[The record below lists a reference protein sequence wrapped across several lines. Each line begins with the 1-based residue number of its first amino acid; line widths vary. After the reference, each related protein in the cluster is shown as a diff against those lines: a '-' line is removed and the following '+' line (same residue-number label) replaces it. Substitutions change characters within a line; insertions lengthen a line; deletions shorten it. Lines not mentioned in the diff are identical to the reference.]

1 MYLLNPDNLIGTRS
15 FSVGSNPDGLLYGN
29 NFIFVAE
36 SASNTVTAYDLM
48 DSSQKNRVNV
58 GFSPRRLLLKEN
70 QIYVSNFRNGLI
82 TVMLPG
88 QLNVSGEIDVGGSP
102 QELAGSQSRLWLY
115 AGDTRSGSLV
125 VIDSTSNRINRKIE
139 FGTMVLGMAI
149 ID

>member
-1 MYLLNPDNLIGTRS
+1 VYLLNPDSLISTRS
-15 FSVGSNPDGLLYGN
+15 FSVGSNPDGLLYGS

-36 SASNTVTAYDLM
+36 SGSNTVTAYDLM
-48 DSSQKNRVNV
+48 DSSQKNRVHV

-88 QLNVSGEIDVGGSP
+88 QLNVSGEIGVGGNP

-115 AGDTRSGSLV
+115 AGDVKRGGLN
-125 VIDSTSNRINRKIE
+125 VIDSTSNRING
-139 FGTMVLGMAI
+139 FVSLSTMVLGMAI